1 MNVEDRAGLIG
12 GLCLRCSTHRVEFAA
27 PSYDVP
33 CVSWFVCH
41 VCWFYIHLCH
51 FPPSFH
57 YHFTHIFAAP
67 NPSQSPLRF
76 PTEMAKWNAP
86 HLAKFSR
93 DSLKFHHFNQ
103 TWCFFE
109 GLPKSTQI
117 PYHFFPFPSFFYPS
131 TPKKHT
137 FSTKTHIGPMW
148 WTRWWRPGPWEHP
161 PWSSCDSWWTPGRA
175 FPLQECHVDATDE
188 EWW

>member
-1 MNVEDRAGLIG
+1 MPQLQHAQGWILLHRHMTCLVFHGLFVTFVG
-12 GLCLRCSTHRVEFAA
+12 FTYTYVSSHLRFIIILPTFLQS
-27 PSYDVP
+27 
-33 CVSWFVCH
+33 
-41 VCWFYIHLCH
+41 
-51 FPPSFH
+51 
-57 YHFTHIFAAP
+57 P
-67 NPSQSPLRF
+67 NPSPLRF

-117 PYHFFPFPSFFYPS
+117 PYHFFPFPSVFLNPS

-148 WTRWWRPGPWEHP
+148 WTRRWRPGPWEHP

-175 FPLQECHVDATDE
+175 FPCRRAT
-188 EWW
+188 